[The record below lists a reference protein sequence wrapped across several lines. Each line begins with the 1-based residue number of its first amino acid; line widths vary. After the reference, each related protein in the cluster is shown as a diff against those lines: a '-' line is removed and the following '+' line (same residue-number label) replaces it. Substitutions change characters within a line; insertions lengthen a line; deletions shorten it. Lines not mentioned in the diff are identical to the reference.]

1 MELAEKQAPKDGA
14 LKERPRSPL
23 SGAPLPIGRQ
33 KGVQNKLTRSLKE
46 AVEMAARDCHPRG
59 LAGWLV
65 ERANGSVQ
73 DRQIFATLVG
83 KVIPIQ
89 VNQQVQGG
97 ISINLGWLAG
107 RQIGTSAA
115 QAEVI
120 DAQPVIAI
128 EHSPSSH
135 WTTNANWEQGQ
146 QLKAIE
152 RATSDAEPAVLR
164 SPKRDGAD
172 DPGAI

>member
-1 MELAEKQAPKDGA
+1 MEAPVENSKVEGVKRPVMRTPDGR
-14 LKERPRSPL
+14 E
-23 SGAPLPIGRQ
+23 LPAGRV

-115 QAEVI
+115 QVEVI
-120 DAQPVIAI
+120 EAQPVVSI

-135 WTTNANWEQGQ
+135 WTTNANHGD
-146 QLKAIE
+146 AGHADATE
-152 RATSDAEPAVLR
+152 RAVSDAEPAPLPAV
-164 SPKRDGAD
+164 KRVDSG

>member
-1 MELAEKQAPKDGA
+1 MMELAEHQKKARKPPG
-14 LKERPRSPL
+14 RPFEKGHPGGPGRKP
-23 SGAPLPIGRQ
+23 GEAIGI
-33 KGVQNKLTRSLKE
+33 TRTLRE
-46 AVEMAARDCHPRG
+46 AVELAARDCHPKG

-65 ERANGSVQ
+65 DRANGNVQ
-73 DRQIFATLVG
+73 DRQIFANMVS

-89 VNQQVQGG
+89 VNQSVNGG

-128 EHSPSSH
+128 EHSPSGH
-135 WTTNANWEQGQ
+135 WTTNASAEQGQ
-146 QLKAIE
+146 QLEAIE
-152 RATSDAEPAVLR
+152 RVEAAHDVATPAGH
-164 SPKRDGAD
+164 KRDGAD